1 MSPRPARRSPAIAG
15 RDPATAAAD
24 RALVD
29 AVRRELR
36 AAADP
41 AKAPAMQAYMRSV
54 MPFPGVQAPAQRRIF
69 RAVFDDHPLGS
80 FAAWR
85 ATVLALWREASHRE
99 ERYAAI
105 ALAGDRRYRAH
116 RTSMDALPLD
126 RELITTGAWWDLVD
140 PVATHPV
147 AELLAS
153 RRAPMTAELRAW
165 GRAPDLWLRR
175 AAIICQ
181 VNAKAATDLELL
193 YACIE
198 PNLAERDF
206 FIRKAIG
213 WALRAYAWTDPDEVA
228 GYVHANQARLSAL
241 SRREALRNLGGGPR
255 SR

>member
-1 MSPRPARRSPAIAG
+1 MRG
-15 RDPATAAAD
+15 D

-41 AKAPAMQAYMRSV
+41 AKAPGMQAYMKSA
-54 MPFPGVQAPAQRRIF
+54 MPYHGVQAPAQRRIF
-69 RAVFDDHPLGS
+69 RELFADHPIGS

-99 ERYAAI
+99 ERYAAV
-105 ALAGDRRYRAH
+105 ALASHRCYRTYL
-116 RTSMDALPLD
+116 TSMDALPVY
-126 RELITTGAWWDLVD
+126 EEPIVTGAWWDLVD
-140 PVATHPV
+140 SVATHPV
-147 AELLAS
+147 AELLAQQ
-153 RRAPMTAELRAW
+153 RAPMTAALLDWSRSS
-165 GRAPDLWLRR
+165 DLWLRR

-181 VNAKAATDLELL
+181 VNAKAAPDLELL
-193 YACIE
+193 YACFE

-228 GYVHANQARLSAL
+228 GYVRANERRLSAL
-241 SRREALRNLGGGPR
+241 SRREALKNLGGGQR

>member
-1 MSPRPARRSPAIAG
+1 MG
-15 RDPATAAAD
+15 DD

-41 AKAPAMQAYMRSV
+41 AKAPGMRAYMKSE
-54 MPFPGVQAPAQRRIF
+54 MPFHGVQAPAQRRIF
-69 RAVFDDHPLGS
+69 KAAFADHPVGS
-80 FAAWR
+80 FDAWR
-85 ATVLALWREASHRE
+85 ATILALWREATHRE

-105 ALAGDRRYRAH
+105 ALATDRRCRAH
-116 RTSMDALPLD
+116 RTSLDALPLYQ
-126 RELITTGAWWDLVD
+126 ELIVTGAWWDLVD

-147 AELLAS
+147 AELLAEHRFATTAALLGWS
-153 RRAPMTAELRAW
+153 RAPH
-165 GRAPDLWLRR
+165 LWLRR
-175 AAIICQ
+175 AAVICQ
-181 VNAKAATDLELL
+181 VNAKAGTDLELL

-198 PNLAERDF
+198 PNLADRDF

-228 GYVHANQARLSAL
+228 RYVHAMQPRLAPL
-241 SRREALRNLGGGPR
+241 SRREALKHLGGGTR

>member
-1 MSPRPARRSPAIAG
+1 M
-15 RDPATAAAD
+15 
-24 RALVD
+24 D

-41 AKAPAMQAYMRSV
+41 AKAPGMQAYMKSA
-54 MPFPGVQAPAQRRIF
+54 MPYHGVQAPAQRRIF
-69 RAVFDDHPLGS
+69 RELFADHTIGS

-99 ERYAAI
+99 ERYAAV
-105 ALAGDRRYRAH
+105 ALASDRRYRAH
-116 RTSMDALPLD
+116 RASLDALPLYE
-126 RELITTGAWWDLVD
+126 ELIVTGAWWDLVD
-140 PVATHPV
+140 SVATHPV
-147 AELLAS
+147 AELLA
-153 RRAPMTAELRAW
+153 RQRAPMTPTLLAW
-165 GRAPDLWLRR
+165 SRSPDRWLRR

-181 VNAKAATDLELL
+181 VNAKAGTDLELL

-198 PNLAERDF
+198 PNLQERDF

-228 GYVHANQARLSAL
+228 GYVRANEPRLSAL
-241 SRREALRNLGGGPR
+241 SRREALKNLGGARR

>member
-1 MSPRPARRSPAIAG
+1 MTH
-15 RDPATAAAD
+15 DPATATAD

-36 AAADP
+36 AAGDP
-41 AKAPAMQAYMRSV
+41 GKAPAMQAYMKSA
-54 MPFPGVQAPAQRRIF
+54 MPYHGVHAPAQRRIF
-69 RAVFDDHPLGS
+69 RAVFADHPVGS
-80 FAAWR
+80 FVPWR

-99 ERYAAI
+99 ERYAAV
-105 ALAGDRRYRAH
+105 ALARDRRYRAH
-116 RTSMDALPLD
+116 RTAMAALPLS
-126 RELITTGAWWDLVD
+126 RELIVTGAWWDLVD
-140 PVATHPV
+140 SVATHPV
-147 AELLAS
+147 AELLAE
-153 RRAPMTAELRAW
+153 RRAPMTRALRGW
-165 GRAPDLWLRR
+165 SRAPDRWLRR

-228 GYVHANQARLSAL
+228 GYVRANQERLSPL
-241 SRREALRNLGGGPR
+241 SRREALRHLGGGPR

>member
-1 MSPRPARRSPAIAG
+1 MAG
-15 RDPATAAAD
+15 D

-41 AKAPAMQAYMRSV
+41 AKAAGMQAYMKSEL
-54 MPFPGVQAPAQRRIF
+54 PFHGVQAPAQRRIF
-69 RAVFDDHPLGS
+69 KAVFADHPVGS
-80 FAAWR
+80 FDAWR
-85 ATVLALWREASHRE
+85 TTVLLLWREATHRE

-105 ALAGDRRYRAH
+105 ALASDRRHRAH
-116 RTSMDALPLD
+116 RTSLDALPLYQ
-126 RELITTGAWWDLVD
+126 ELIVIGAWWDLVD

-147 AELLAS
+147 AELLAERGAPAS
-153 RRAPMTAELRAW
+153 AALLGWSRAPHR
-165 GRAPDLWLRR
+165 WLRR

-181 VNAKAATDLELL
+181 VNAKAGTDLKLL

-198 PNLAERDF
+198 PNLTDRDF

-228 GYVHANQARLSAL
+228 RYVQAMQARLSPL
-241 SRREALRNLGGGPR
+241 SRREALKHLGGGTR